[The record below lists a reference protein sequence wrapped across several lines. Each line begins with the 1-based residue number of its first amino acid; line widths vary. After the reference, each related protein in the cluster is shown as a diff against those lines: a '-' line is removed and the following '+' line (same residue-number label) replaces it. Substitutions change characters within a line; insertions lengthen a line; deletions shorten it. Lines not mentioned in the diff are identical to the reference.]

1 MDFGVVCENKNELKY
16 ENEITKK
23 IVWKILNTV
32 NEKEVL
38 SPDRAEYNRYF
49 DLCRIASHE
58 HLSFPIFR
66 NKIVNFF
73 AEAELLFKYH
83 DMNKSGELDIQL
95 FPQMARQLKQ
105 IYDPRDITKFKKEMH
120 IKKIKKMNLP
130 IFLTLLKRRLFQV
143 IDADSVFQKHFEI
156 LDMNKENKIELET
169 LKTYLSLVGDK
180 INLEN
185 FNFFL
190 NYNITKNG
198 MLKEGVDDILLSD
211 QKKPTHISLD
221 AYREM
226 LTLFKFL

>member
-1 MDFGVVCENKNELKY
+1 MDLEVVRENKNELKY

-38 SPDRAEYNRYF
+38 SPDRAEYNRYCF
-49 DLCRIASHE
+49 A
-58 HLSFPIFR
+58 

-95 FPQMARQLKQ
+95 FPKMARQLKQ
-105 IYDPRDITKFKKEMH
+105 IYDPRDITKFEKEMH

-143 IDADSVFQKHFEI
+143 IDADSVFQKHFDI

-190 NYNITKNG
+190 TYNITKNG
-198 MLKEGVDDILLSD
+198 MLKEGVDILLND

-226 LTLFKFL
+226 LTFFKFL